1 MPIQAEKP
9 ETSLILPEQV
19 WTLPPLILHPFAD
32 AGGPGKLV
40 ESSRASLM
48 LEGLVPNT
56 EFTRDELTRRLLDG
70 RYCEIRMLFYVG
82 KDLSRW
88 LEQCVEF
95 ARRDEA
101 LSQMGVRKQS
111 FSTLLVEDPP
121 ETVREKLRRWGV
133 VDYKSIFTRAL
144 GLNTVFA
151 DLPPR
156 AGLSD
161 EFVGNYYR
169 FADHMFA
176 CRQSLT
182 PYTAIQP
189 ANFHFELYASGEYS
203 RLLEREWAEP

>member
-1 MPIQAEKP
+1 
-9 ETSLILPEQV
+9 
-19 WTLPPLILHPFAD
+19 
-32 AGGPGKLV
+32 
-40 ESSRASLM
+40 
-48 LEGLVPNT
+48 
-56 EFTRDELTRRLLDG
+56 
-70 RYCEIRMLFYVG
+70 
-82 KDLSRW
+82 
-88 LEQCVEF
+88 
-95 ARRDEA
+95 
-101 LSQMGVRKQS
+101 VRKQS

-156 AGLSD
+156 AELSD

-182 PYTAIQP
+182 PFTAIQC

-203 RLLEREWAEP
+203 RLLEHEWAEP